1 MSRTKVS
8 ILLVDDHPIF
18 AEALKLLLTTRNDYE
33 VIGTCLNGR
42 EMLDFLANNRPDIA
56 LVDIN
61 MPVINGE
68 EAITKALEL
77 QPDLHIIVLT
87 SEGKSATIERVIH
100 SGVKGFVSKSS
111 CQSDLID
118 AIETVYEGGVHFSQ
132 DIFDLLITSMRQ
144 PEKNRSIA
152 DIFTIREKEI
162 IQLLCQGKT
171 SKEIAQELNINHRT
185 VETHKAKIFEKT
197 GVNNT
202 ISLVV
207 CAIKDNLI
215 EIF

>member
-8 ILLVDDHPIF
+8 ILLVDDHLIF
-18 AEALKLLLTTRNDYE
+18 TEGLKLLLTTRNDYE
-33 VIGTCLNGR
+33 VIGTCQNGL
-42 EMLDFLANNRPDIA
+42 EMLNFLANHQPDIV

-61 MPVINGE
+61 MPVLDGE
-68 EAITKALEL
+68 EAIHKALEL
-77 QPDLHIIVLT
+77 QPDLRIIVLT
-87 SEGKSATIERVIH
+87 SEEKGAIVERVIH

-111 CQSDLID
+111 CQSELVD

-144 PEKNRSIA
+144 PEKNKSVV

-162 IQLLCQGKT
+162 IRLLCDGKT

-215 EIF
+215 KSF

>member
-42 EMLDFLANNRPDIA
+42 EMLDFLTNNRPDIA

-77 QPDLHIIVLT
+77 QPDLHIIV
-87 SEGKSATIERVIH
+87 
-100 SGVKGFVSKSS
+100 
-111 CQSDLID
+111 
-118 AIETVYEGGVHFSQ
+118 
-132 DIFDLLITSMRQ
+132 
-144 PEKNRSIA
+144 
-152 DIFTIREKEI
+152 
-162 IQLLCQGKT
+162 
-171 SKEIAQELNINHRT
+171 
-185 VETHKAKIFEKT
+185 
-197 GVNNT
+197 
-202 ISLVV
+202 
-207 CAIKDNLI
+207 
-215 EIF
+215 